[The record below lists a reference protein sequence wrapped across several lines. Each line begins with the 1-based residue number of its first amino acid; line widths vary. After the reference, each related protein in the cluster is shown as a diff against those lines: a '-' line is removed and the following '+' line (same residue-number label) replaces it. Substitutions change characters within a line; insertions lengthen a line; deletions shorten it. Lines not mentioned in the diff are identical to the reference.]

1 MCTVGIG
8 ETLRWDLAKLFM
20 RADGYQA
27 NMVCANLHLCT
38 DLESGIEGAT
48 HAVGQL
54 VL

>member
-8 ETLRWDLAKLFM
+8 ETLRWDLAKLVM
-20 RADGYQA
+20 KADGYQA
-27 NMVCANLHLCT
+27 NTACDNLHLCA
-38 DLESGIEGAT
+38 DLEAGIEGAT